1 MPHWTNL
8 VKSSLSKGEILPV
21 RVGGGVPQ
29 NKYSM
34 TCKKL
39 NTTFDVTD
47 INKLEEYIRYNV
59 EGSEEGIS
67 YSNFTANDTV
77 QFYSVI
83 PKQYR
88 DKFSISL
95 MQVTGNVPPHT
106 DSGVTAVVNFYVTT
120 NNCITEFYKLLD
132 TDAGAFQV
140 ANQTNGFVF
149 NADKLTLIDSFQ
161 AEPGDV
167 WVLDVSKP
175 HAVISNTPADTPRL
189 AICLSTNTFSYT
201 DLLRL
206 LNL

>member
-1 MPHWTNL
+1 M
-8 VKSSLSKGEILPV
+8 SV
-21 RVGGGVPQ
+21 RIRQGVPQ

-39 NTTFDVTD
+39 NTTFNVTD

-59 EGSEEGIS
+59 EGSSEGIA
-67 YSNFTANDTV
+67 YSNFTANDTM
-77 QFYSVI
+77 QFYRVI

-88 DKFSISL
+88 DRFSISL

-106 DSGVTAVVNFYVTT
+106 DSGIKTVINFYITT
-120 NNCITEFYKLLD
+120 NNCVTQFYELLD
-132 TDAGAFQV
+132 VDGGSFQV
-140 ANQTNGFVF
+140 ANQTDGFVYSV
-149 NADKLTLIDSFQ
+149 DKLRATDSFQ
-161 AEPGDV
+161 ADPGDA

-189 AICLSTNTFSYT
+189 AICLSTDAFSYSE
-201 DLLRL
+201 LLRL